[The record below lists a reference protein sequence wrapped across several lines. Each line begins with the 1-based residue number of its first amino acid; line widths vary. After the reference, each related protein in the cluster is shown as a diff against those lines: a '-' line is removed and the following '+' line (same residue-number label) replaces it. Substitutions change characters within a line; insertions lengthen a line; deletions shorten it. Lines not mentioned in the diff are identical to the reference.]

1 MDKTEALKYIESKGD
16 SKFVV
21 RTEEEETKY
30 LGGFELQV
38 KERVGA
44 DTLAEIHNRYDQD
57 ILETTGLKRDPK
69 LYPKTFD
76 FNKKLLSEFKL
87 KAEKAD
93 AYEKEINS
101 LKEQIKN
108 NSGDKQLKADLED
121 VQKKYKELQ
130 DSKETEVTKLR
141 SEHEK
146 FKAESLIR
154 SALPTKIKKNLPEEA
169 VKALTDQTVAHLLSM
184 AQFQDNQLV
193 FVENGVVK
201 RNPHNALK
209 PYTAQELA
217 TEGLKNIIDSGKQIT
232 GGPDINNEVAFEKD
246 DKGNIKKVNLV
257 LPESVRTKEDLSKH
271 LVSVG
276 LLRGTQEYLAA
287 YREYS
292 PSLK

>member
-1 MDKTEALKYIESKGD
+1 MDKSEALKYIESKGD

-21 RTEEEETKY
+21 RTEEEEATFLTNHAKKV
-30 LGGFELQV
+30 E
-38 KERVGA
+38 
-44 DTLAEIHNRYDQD
+44 DEIIPQKIKGVHDQYDQD
-57 ILETTGLKRDPK
+57 VFAITGLKKNDTE
-69 LYPKTFD
+69 KTYD
-76 FNKKLLSEFKL
+76 FIKRVMSSYKTD
-87 KAEKAD
+87 AEKAKVL
-93 AYEKEINS
+93 EGEISS

-121 VQKKYKELQ
+121 VQRKYRELQ
-130 DSKETEVTKLR
+130 DNKEAEITKLR

-154 SALPTKIKKNLPEEA
+154 SALPTKVKKNLPEEA

-184 AQFQDNQLV
+184 AQFQDGKLV
-193 FVENGVVK
+193 FIENGVVK
-201 RNPHNALK
+201 RNPHNALQ
-209 PYTAQELA
+209 PYTAKELA
-217 TEGLKNIIDSGKQIT
+217 EEGLKNIIDAGRT
-232 GGPDINNEVAFEKD
+232 VEGGPGLNKEVEFEKD
-246 DKGNIKKVNLV
+246 DKGNIKKVV
-257 LPESVRTKEDLSKH
+257 LTLPDSVRTKEDLSKH